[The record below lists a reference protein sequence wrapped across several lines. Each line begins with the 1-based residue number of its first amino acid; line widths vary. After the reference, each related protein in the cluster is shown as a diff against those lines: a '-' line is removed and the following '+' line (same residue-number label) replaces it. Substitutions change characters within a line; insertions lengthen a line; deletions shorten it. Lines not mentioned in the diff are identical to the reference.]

1 LALEIEPGSIEHL
14 SQVISHVVA
23 PAFLLGAV
31 ASFISILVGRENGVI
46 ERLREI
52 NDLPDQGHV
61 KSALKSDMPRLRQRA
76 ALLHRAIFL
85 AISSGIVAAILIVV
99 AFGAALLSFTHAW
112 ASAILFIV
120 SLGLLSAS
128 LVVFGM
134 EVRIGLN
141 EYDHL

>member
-1 LALEIEPGSIEHL
+1 MEIEPGSIEHL

-31 ASFISILVGRENGVI
+31 ASFISILVGRMNGVI

-52 NDLPDQGHV
+52 NDLPDQGHA
-61 KSALKSDMPRLRQRA
+61 KSVLKSDMPRLRRRA
-76 ALLHRAIFL
+76 ALLHRALIL

-99 AFGAALLSFTHAW
+99 AFVAALLSFTHAW
-112 ASAILFIV
+112 ASAILFII